1 MFSYFLTFLSL
12 LLGCIACAIR
22 VVSILVKKRHLEVI
36 IVSRLTNLLLLFH
49 NSLIDALVV
58 LFISL
63 VTVVVVE
70 VKDGLTDIQKEV
82 KWDVLSVDNF
92 LAINKQIGNKAT
104 NSDKAIDDPDPP
116 TRHVENS
123 LHILVMHL
131 LSDRFQ
137 VL

>member
-1 MFSYFLTFLSL
+1 M
-12 LLGCIACAIR
+12 
-22 VVSILVKKRHLEVI
+22 I

-49 NSLIDALVV
+49 DSLIDALVV
-58 LFISL
+58 LFVSF
-63 VTVVVVE
+63 VSVVVVE